1 MKTKIVLV
9 GGFLGA
15 GKTMLLRAA
24 DRKLSEM
31 GKHVGLITNDQASEL
46 VDTVFLQRTNTTVS
60 EVSGSCFCCN
70 FPGFIDAIANIRER
84 KDVDA
89 IVAEPVGSCTDLSAT
104 ILQPLKDEFAGKL
117 SVAPLSV
124 LVDPERQEIRVDGKK
139 VLPAGQLCYYLVY
152 KPKGYVSTASDP
164 QGRPKVTDLVALPGV
179 RLYPVGRLDLQTS
192 GLLIL
197 TNDGEL
203 TFLLTHPRHEVW
215 KTYQA
220 QVTGAPS
227 AAAIARLRQGVLL
240 PEGQTAPAR
249 VKMLRALPGGALL
262 EISLREGKKRQ
273 VRKMC
278 EAVGHPVIELRRTS
292 LAFLTLDGLRP
303 GQHRQLTPDEVR
315 TLKELAAGGETT
327 TVVSERVGTKQ
338 SIPARSKN

>member
-1 MKTKIVLV
+1 M
-9 GGFLGA
+9 
-15 GKTMLLRAA
+15 
-24 DRKLSEM
+24 
-31 GKHVGLITNDQASEL
+31 
-46 VDTVFLQRTNTTVS
+46 
-60 EVSGSCFCCN
+60 
-70 FPGFIDAIANIRER
+70 
-84 KDVDA
+84 
-89 IVAEPVGSCTDLSAT
+89 
-104 ILQPLKDEFAGKL
+104 
-117 SVAPLSV
+117 

-139 VLPAGQLCYYLVY
+139 VSPAGQFYYFLIY

-203 TFLLTHPRHEVW
+203 TFLLTHPRHDVW

-220 QVTGAPS
+220 QVTGMPGDV
-227 AAAIARLRQGVLL
+227 AITRLQQGVLL
-240 PEGQTAPAR
+240 PEGRTAPAR
-249 VKMLRALPGGALL
+249 VKILRALPGGALL
-262 EISLREGKKRQ
+262 EIGLREGKKRQ

-292 LAFLTLDGLRP
+292 LAFLTLEGLRP
-303 GQHRQLTPDEVR
+303 GQHRQLSPDEVR
-315 TLKELAAGGETT
+315 ALKKTAAPGGTAT
-327 TVVSERVGTKQ
+327 AVSERGGTKQ

>member
-1 MKTKIVLV
+1 LA
-9 GGFLGA
+9 GA
-15 GKTMLLRAA
+15 G
-24 DRKLSEM
+24 
-31 GKHVGLITNDQASEL
+31 
-46 VDTVFLQRTNTTVS
+46 
-60 EVSGSCFCCN
+60 
-70 FPGFIDAIANIRER
+70 
-84 KDVDA
+84 
-89 IVAEPVGSCTDLSAT
+89 VGSRRACEELIRGGRVRVDGD
-104 ILQPLKDEFAGKL
+104 PAGIGM
-117 SVAPLSV
+117 

-327 TVVSERVGTKQ
+327 TVVSERGGTKQ